1 MYRCRADTSERGL
14 ERSHGIM
21 VNYRYDLDQLS
32 VNNKAYLLQRK
43 VAASPEVE
51 ALLRPHPAACE
62 QQG

>member
-1 MYRCRADTSERGL
+1 MCCRSADTSERGL

-43 VAASPEVE
+43 VAAAPEVE
-51 ALLRPHPAACE
+51 ALLRLHPAACE